1 MKIEIEAHGKIKI
14 MDLDIDEDFQIMD
27 DVFCIDNDGEIPLVL
42 EEETLCCLESNL
54 VGEELLSIPKLVFV
68 NEENIQCVVTVE
80 SKETKV
86 AGRSKKRNSDDWV
99 VTMNVR
105 NATRNINWMCF
116 FKKHVIQ
123 FGK

>member
-1 MKIEIEAHGKIKI
+1 MKIEIEAHGKIEI

-68 NEENIQCVVTVE
+68 DEENIQCVVTVE

-86 AGRSKKRNSDDWV
+86 AGRSKKRNSDD
-99 VTMNVR
+99 
-105 NATRNINWMCF
+105 
-116 FKKHVIQ
+116 
-123 FGK
+123 

>member
-1 MKIEIEAHGKIKI
+1 MKIEIEAHGKIEI